1 MRPDLPTQ
9 QTQAGNML
17 VMAVFVILVMTML
30 SLAIVN
36 ILSSASQSVI
46 YEVLG
51 LRAQHVARS
60 SLETHLAQ
68 VFRADGTLDIA
79 ACDAPLNLDFS
90 ASTIVSVQ
98 GCVAQS
104 SCRSQVYTSG
114 DGVVTHLMFNSDG
127 QCTSGNTV
135 ASRSIAVDAV
145 ER

>member
-60 SLETHLAQ
+60 GLETHLAQ
-68 VFRADGTLDIA
+68 VFKADGSLDLA
-79 ACDAPLNLDFS
+79 ACSTPLTLNFS
-90 ASTIVSVQ
+90 ASAQDGLRS
-98 GCVAQS
+98 CVAQS
-104 SCRSQVYTSG
+104 DCSAQAYNTG
-114 DGVVTHLMFNSDG
+114 DGLVTHLVFRSDG
-127 QCTSGNTV
+127 QCSSGSTV
-135 ASRSIAVDAV
+135 ASRTLSVDAV
-145 ER
+145 EK